1 MGFGT
6 TLVLLLL
13 FAPVLLATVG
23 SDVVVSTP
31 AHPMMP
37 FDVHSLVA
45 GEADDKATLSSP
57 AGEAQWV
64 LLSWFEHIVQIFFC
78 YPLIS
83 KKIVRISKN
92 VNVRDHYGHGAKG
105 TRTYE
110 YL

>member
-1 MGFGT
+1 MRGKILGRPQKLGFGT

-64 LLSWFEHIVQIFFC
+64 RLSWFEHIVQIFFC

-83 KKIVRISKN
+83 KKN
-92 VNVRDHYGHGAKG
+92 
-105 TRTYE
+105 RTYIQKCE
-110 YL
+110 RA